1 MQGVSDVSND
11 ELFHAGSSITNRT
24 ILGFTVHSFN
34 STTIS
39 ERHRSLLTGSK
50 EENGLFLEIQKY
62 EDSTEK
68 EYSVAIC
75 RGHLV

>member
-1 MQGVSDVSND
+1 MMNSFMLAAQSQIV
-11 ELFHAGSSITNRT
+11 LT
-24 ILGFTVHSFN
+24 ILGFTVYSFN